1 METPEQMDQTSPEP
15 MQDSQFINISIEG
28 DKIRCEIRGD
38 HDKLAGMVASVM
50 VNKNAP
56 LRQIVD
62 DAILAILSYE
72 TSQRLESGDPD
83 MAEILN
89 LSSVKGQA

>member
-28 DKIRCEIRGD
+28 NKIRCEVRGD
-38 HDKLAGMVASVM
+38 HDKLASMVASVM
-50 VNKNAP
+50 VDKNAP

-72 TSQRLESGDPD
+72 SSQRLESGDPD
-83 MAEILN
+83 MVEALN
-89 LSSVKGQA
+89 LSSVKAQA

>member
-15 MQDSQFINISIEG
+15 MQDSQFIHISIEG
-28 DKIRCEIRGD
+28 DKIRCEVSGD

-50 VNKNAP
+50 VDKNAP

-72 TSQRLESGDPD
+72 TSQRLESGDPE
-83 MAEILN
+83 MAEMLN
-89 LSSVKGQA
+89 LSSVKAQA